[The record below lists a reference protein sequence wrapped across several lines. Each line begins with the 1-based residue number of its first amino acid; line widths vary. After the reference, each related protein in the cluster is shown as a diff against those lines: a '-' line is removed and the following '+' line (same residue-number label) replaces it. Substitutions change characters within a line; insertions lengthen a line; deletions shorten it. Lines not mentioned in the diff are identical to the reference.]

1 MNAPEISH
9 PYLVSAKNVG
19 KKSRFYH
26 EEGGH
31 YKIKIHRNF
40 INNILS
46 FYHNQLK
53 KYLEKINWHK
63 IILFSNPL

>member
-26 EEGGH
+26 EELLID
-31 YKIKIHRNF
+31 YNNNYYF
-40 INNILS
+40 IN
-46 FYHNQLK
+46 
-53 KYLEKINWHK
+53 
-63 IILFSNPL
+63 